1 MQFGMLIEYLF
12 EKFPN
17 WQEIGSQAIGDLQVR
32 CLFNAMMQF
41 FVTYLSCIGNMQ
53 TYTRWLDLVL
63 DVHVKA
69 TRLEE
74 Y

>member
-1 MQFGMLIEYLF
+1 
-12 EKFPN
+12 
-17 WQEIGSQAIGDLQVR
+17 
-32 CLFNAMMQF
+32 
-41 FVTYLSCIGNMQ
+41 MQ

-74 Y
+74 YWNISFS